1 MACNY
6 RDLNNLG
13 AVCSSNGS
21 SPSGEY
27 DFVKDPEDQSKIHSF
42 KIDGWSLNY
51 TDSDVDS
58 YEGSDEDEG
67 QSEEDPDAQ
76 TVVGGSIIATVGQGL
91 TEEDDFQFNG
101 VESRDDH
108 DQLDCFLA
116 PDSNGVF
123 SNWSKTIEF
132 TLDGGDKWFGKAGK
146 FKVTVSVD
154 GDELTE
160 FWNKN
165 TSAAG
170 SDEDD
175 SNDEGSVEGDSN
187 EEGSDETAEQESPQ
201 LNIQIAL
208 VESEP
213 AWEFQDPL
221 IKQTA
226 KFATTLLKYEL
237 NDSEIFRNIV
247 GDFQLATEDDKAA
260 AASGVDGED
269 APQDSEPSGDM
280 PPDDEGGGEGGGEE
294 TDPPPKYIV
303 PSFTFQIR
311 IKKSRYSVYLNSIGT
326 AGADG

>member
-1 MACNY
+1 M
-6 RDLNNLG
+6 
-13 AVCSSNGS
+13 
-21 SPSGEY
+21 
-27 DFVKDPEDQSKIHSF
+27 KDPENQSIIHSF

-58 YEGSDEDEG
+58 YEGSEEEEE
-67 QSEEDPDAQ
+67 QSEQDPDAQ

-101 VESRDDH
+101 VESRDVH

-123 SNWSKTIEF
+123 SNWTKTIEY

-146 FKVTVSVD
+146 FKVTVFVD
-154 GDELTE
+154 GRDLTE
-160 FWNKN
+160 FWNNN
-165 TSAAG
+165 TSAA
-170 SDEDD
+170 
-175 SNDEGSVEGDSN
+175 GSVEGDSN
-187 EEGSDETAEQESPQ
+187 EEGSDETAEQEAPQ
-201 LNIQIAL
+201 LNIQIEL
-208 VESEP
+208 VESQP

-221 IKQTA
+221 IQQTA
-226 KFATTLLKYEL
+226 KFATTLIKYEL

-247 GDFQLATEDDKAA
+247 GDFQLATEDDKEA

-269 APQDSEPSGDM
+269 APQDSEPPGDL
-280 PPDDEGGGEGGGEE
+280 PPDDEGGGEE
-294 TDPPPKYIV
+294 TDSPPKYIV

-326 AGADG
+326 GGADG